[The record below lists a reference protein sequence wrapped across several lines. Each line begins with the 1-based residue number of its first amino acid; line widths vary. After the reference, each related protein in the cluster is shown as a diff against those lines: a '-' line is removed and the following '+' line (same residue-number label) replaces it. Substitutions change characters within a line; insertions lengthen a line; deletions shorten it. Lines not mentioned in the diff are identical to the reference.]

1 MSGNVGLVTNK
12 GSWNAL
18 LNAPAISN
26 STQNNSPGDY
36 YTCSV
41 AGKSAFSSRSKGEYF
56 AIGDIIVY
64 NGAVWTKNDQFS
76 VESGFGTPSNWNEAY
91 NNYIVSGSFASNVIT
106 LNQRAG
112 GSFAINLTGTITN
125 NTSGNAATVTDG
137 VVTTGL
143 YSNPSW
149 ITGLDWNKISSPPTT
164 LSGYGITDAAPIASP
179 SFTGGVTVGGTAVID
194 SSGAWVGSNSGLVGA
209 TGPQGAQGIQGITGL
224 TGPTGAAGAAGA
236 QGIQGLTG
244 STGPTGAAG
253 AAGAQG
259 IQGLTGLT
267 GPTGP
272 TGAAGAQ
279 GIQGLTGSTGPQG
292 IQGATGAAGPTG
304 ATGPAGSTSYSA
316 GNLTSQGYGSSNFTW
331 LQTPSGLSPFSGGW
345 ASFLIS
351 NHGNGSNY
359 YNQTIIMPFWGPPQ
373 YSRKE
378 NNSNRGP
385 YTFWT
390 TENLTPVTTS
400 NYSSYALPLSGGTI
414 SGNLRLSGSDSHIY
428 GGSITSRSG
437 ARAIHMGY
445 SGSCVFTGERTDSS
459 SSAFLIVASSN
470 QTYFYSRV
478 SDGSTTGRRF
488 LFTQGNTLA
497 FACEASRYVTFYNG
511 HGNSSDRLF
520 KKNIEDSSYGL
531 EEVNSL
537 KPRRFYWKDET
548 KSKVKQIGFIAQELE
563 EILPEAVRGHE
574 GNKSIMDNSLIP
586 VLTKAIQ
593 ELSQQ
598 VTDLKAEVES
608 LKE

>member
-179 SFTGGVTVGGTAVID
+179 SFTGGVTVGGTAVIN

-224 TGPTGAAGAAGA
+224 TGPTGAAGA
-236 QGIQGLTG
+236 QGIQGITG
-244 STGPTGAAG
+244 LTGPTG

-267 GPTGP
+267 GP
-272 TGAAGAQ
+272 
-279 GIQGLTGSTGPQG
+279 QG
-292 IQGATGAAGPTG
+292 IQGATGAAGAAGPTGLTGAAGSTGSAGAVGPTGAAGSTGAAGPTGAAGSTGSTGAAGPTGSTG
-304 ATGPAGSTSYSA
+304 ATGPAGSTSYNA
-316 GNLTSQGYGSSNFTW
+316 GTLDGIDSSQ
-331 LQTPSGLSPFSGGW
+331 
-345 ASFLIS
+345 FL
-351 NHGNGSNY
+351 
-359 YNQTIIMPFWGPPQ
+359 
-373 YSRKE
+373 R
-378 NNSNRGP
+378 
-385 YTFWT
+385 
-390 TENLTPVTTS
+390 
-400 NYSSYALPLSGGTI
+400 
-414 SGNLRLSGSDSHIY
+414 SDAAD
-428 GGSITSRSG
+428 TMSG
-437 ARAIHMGY
+437 AFVNNTMISVSSGDGKGFQFWNSHNYKISMGNSSLYHYGTVPGY
-445 SGSCVFTGERTDSS
+445 SIKMQMNDSS
-459 SSAFLIVASSN
+459 SDRGFTWGRLSYAPVASLNSTSGAFQIAGTMKMPGISTSGGN
-470 QTYFYSRV
+470 YDVLINSYSGWTIGR
-478 SDGSTTGRRF
+478 SSSSLRYKNNIIDSTIDTSKLYDMRLVEFDWKEGGRHDFGYIAEETDKLMPEITVYNPEGEPDAVNYRMMA
-488 LFTQGNTLA
+488 TL
-497 FACEASRYVTFYNG
+497 
-511 HGNSSDRLF
+511 L
-520 KKNIEDSSYGL
+520 L
-531 EEVNSL
+531 EEVKKL
-537 KPRRFYWKDET
+537 KTRIE
-548 KSKVKQIGFIAQELE
+548 ALE
-563 EILPEAVRGHE
+563 Q
-574 GNKSIMDNSLIP
+574 K
-586 VLTKAIQ
+586 
-593 ELSQQ
+593 
-598 VTDLKAEVES
+598 
-608 LKE
+608 

>member
-1 MSGNVGLVTNK
+1 MSGNVALVTNK

-26 STQNNSPGDY
+26 STSNNSAGDY
-36 YTCSV
+36 YTTSV
-41 AGKSAFSSRSKGEYF
+41 AGTSSFTSRGKGQYF
-56 AIGDIIVY
+56 AVGDIVVF

-76 VESGFGTPSNWNEAY
+76 AEAGFGTPSNWKDAY
-91 NNYIVSGSFASNVIT
+91 DNHITSGTFANNVIT

-224 TGPTGAAGAAGA
+224 TGPTGAA
-236 QGIQGLTG
+236 
-244 STGPTGAAG
+244 
-253 AAGAQG
+253 
-259 IQGLTGLT
+259 
-267 GPTGP
+267 
-272 TGAAGAQ
+272 GAAGAQ

-563 EILPEAVRGHE
+563 EVLPEAVRGHE